1 MEVLYSFLPV
11 HPKCNTIGMRSMPP
25 LALYYLATI
34 LEDNSISV
42 DIVDPSIISKSTY
55 FDNDVEAKNF
65 IKGLF
70 QSKEYDAILFSA
82 TTGNWG
88 VTKEMIQKI
97 HEEFPD
103 IPICVGG
110 IHISYFAKHIVTSM
124 PYLIALQGEGEKNIV
139 SVLKNIKN
147 YKALKE
153 IPNIVFYDGKKIV
166 ETTKNEL
173 MGVEELEKIRNVDYS
188 KVPKNN
194 YGCIG
199 LETSRGCK
207 FRCVFCS
214 VSYKHKW
221 RGLTEQH
228 VVDNVISQIETVKEK
243 TKSNYAKIYFVDDCF
258 TANIERAKNILNLLA
273 EKNSDLR
280 ISFEARV
287 TDLIYTGFLD
297 NIPGTIIDNI
307 QIGVEAGYD
316 EGLKKVRKGITIA
329 QLEECAEHLYELDL
343 QNKTFFSFIIGFP
356 WETIKEIKNTI
367 SEAAY
372 LYDNFKILAN
382 INWLWLMPS
391 DLWNERENY
400 GIRVDESIFDEP
412 LWFIDKEYFMK
423 SHPNITMDDV
433 RAVEELIECYSRK
446 GIKLAYTG
454 LMFDL

>member
-1 MEVLYSFLPV
+1 MPKVKTTSPKSRPALSPENRDKQLVSLAVDCAERQLREGTASPSVIV
-11 HPKCNTIGMRSMPP
+11 H
-25 LALYYLATI
+25 YLKLGSEKEQ
-34 LEDNSISV
+34 LEN
-42 DIVDPSIISKSTY
+42 
-55 FDNDVEAKNF
+55 ER
-65 IKGLF
+65 
-70 QSKEYDAILFSA
+70 
-82 TTGNWG
+82 
-88 VTKEMIQKI
+88 
-97 HEEFPD
+97 
-103 IPICVGG
+103 
-110 IHISYFAKHIVTSM
+110 
-124 PYLIALQGEGEKNIV
+124 
-139 SVLKNIKN
+139 
-147 YKALKE
+147 LKE
-153 IPNIVFYDGKKIV
+153 ENKLLKAK
-166 ETTKNEL
+166 TKAIE
-173 MGVEELEKIRNVDYS
+173 D
-188 KVPKNN
+188 
-194 YGCIG
+194 
-199 LETSRGCK
+199 
-207 FRCVFCS
+207 
-214 VSYKHKW
+214 KHKW